1 MKTNPITLSILCG
14 LTLLSLSQQGRAELI
29 AYQGFADEAGL
40 ENPTLFQDD
49 PAGKPVGAGGSGF
62 QALKVPVNR
71 GPLLVT
77 DEGLSYSQ
85 GGAELKVTGRAVQAP
100 GGQSPF
106 FPIYAPYD
114 GDPFENLRA
123 KDDPAFLGRE
133 GKTLWVSW
141 LCQVKGEVRPE
152 TVAVAKIGSDA
163 IHAGLIH
170 NAKSP
175 EAFLRLISSSTGV
188 RVEPGETYL
197 MVMRIDYGSKE
208 GGDDKTD
215 RVMLWVNPDLG
226 VQDPGVKPQVTV
238 ENVSAR
244 MGSFWFMTNPEGEG
258 VTAIFDELR
267 IGEEYTDVVP
277 AP

>member
-1 MKTNPITLSILCG
+1 MKNNTVTLCAICSLA
-14 LTLLSLSQQGRAELI
+14 LLSLPQEGTAELI
-29 AYQGFADEAGL
+29 AYEGFAEEAGV
-40 ENPTLFQDD
+40 ENPTQFQDD
-49 PAGKPVGAGGSGF
+49 PAGKPVVAGGNGF
-62 QALKVPVNR
+62 QALKVPANR

-85 GGAELKVTGRAVQAP
+85 GGTVLKETGRAVQAP

-114 GDPFENLRA
+114 GDPFESFRV
-123 KDDPAFLGRE
+123 KDDPSFLGRE

-141 LCQVKGEVRPE
+141 LFQVKGEVGPE
-152 TVAVAKIGSDA
+152 TVTVAKIGSDA

-170 NAKSP
+170 NQKSN
-175 EAFLRLISSSTGV
+175 EAFLRLISSSTGI

-197 MVMRIDYGSKE
+197 MVMRIDYGSKD

-244 MGSFWFMTNPEGEG
+244 MGSFWFMTNPEGQG

-267 IGEEYTDVVP
+267 IGEEYSDVVP
-277 AP
+277 TP